1 MQHFVGFL
9 RSGKS
14 KIYFLISVTFTSAKY
29 LVKKHIWHHNIWLCR
44 NNFFLFSYVLRNEI
58 WVFKLKLKS
67 IRSLRETK
75 PRRSLCRSCS
85 DDNSKS
91 RPQCLPHRRIWS
103 LSMVSHVVPSEACG
117 GGGASE
123 AAKNQK
129 PIAAVEAKSNR
140 QREIPAESPGLGYG
154 GVVEVKTKNRRLW
167 AALSRDEIEED
178 VFSTSGNRPSQ
189 STAKE
194 DEDLAEISRCYLSW
208 VVSCEDECWLL
219 QGIHFSR

>member
-1 MQHFVGFL
+1 
-9 RSGKS
+9 
-14 KIYFLISVTFTSAKY
+14 
-29 LVKKHIWHHNIWLCR
+29 
-44 NNFFLFSYVLRNEI
+44 
-58 WVFKLKLKS
+58 
-67 IRSLRETK
+67 
-75 PRRSLCRSCS
+75 
-85 DDNSKS
+85 
-91 RPQCLPHRRIWS
+91 
-103 LSMVSHVVPSEACG
+103 MVSHVVPSEACG

-194 DEDLAEISRCYLSW
+194 DEDLAEISRCKSQSVRRIASHKTSARRLFFIVYR
-208 VVSCEDECWLL
+208 ECL
-219 QGIHFSR
+219 